1 MNSLMLF
8 TVYSHTEGSVN
19 FYAIPVSNT
28 TDMIVSCDYR
38 ETDGISLC
46 LPFTFPQHCACSEC
60 NC

>member
-46 LPFTFPQHCACSEC
+46 LPFT
-60 NC
+60 